1 MLQFIAEKSDKYSI
15 AQQIKMAIDG
25 GCSWVQLRLPD
36 LADDE
41 ITAIISQIEPICREQ
56 GVILTIEDRIDIAKQ
71 FGLHGVHFTNPG
83 ANVRQMRQEYGG
95 EPIIGI
101 NVTSA
106 QGVPTL
112 EKLDV
117 DYVTISPEL
126 SAEQAKE
133 LIDTVRSVDCT
144 LPIVLTGDFNCL
156 DINIF
161 REVGAS
167 GIATGAK
174 LIGDSNPTQAISSLI
189 AALNQ

>member
-1 MLQFIAEKSDKYSI
+1 
-15 AQQIKMAIDG
+15 MAIDG

-41 ITAIISQIEPICREQ
+41 ITAIISQIEPICHEQ

-126 SAEQAKE
+126 SVEQAKE

-144 LPIVLTGDFNCL
+144 LPIVLTGDFNCM